1 MDLPLRRIIGSLAL
15 LLGVTF
21 LTVGLYT
28 GQLDTVVQI
37 MKRILEASIAGARKT
52 EKTKLI
58 QIQSRETKG
67 L

>member
-1 MDLPLRRIIGSLAL
+1 LDLPLRRVIGSVAL

-37 MKRILEASIAGARKT
+37 VKRILEASIAGAP
-52 EKTKLI
+52 
-58 QIQSRETKG
+58 
-67 L
+67 

>member
-37 MKRILEASIAGARKT
+37 MKRILEASIAGTRKT

>member
-1 MDLPLRRIIGSLAL
+1 MDLPLRRVIGSLAL

-37 MKRILEASIAGARKT
+37 VKRILEASIAGAP
-52 EKTKLI
+52 
-58 QIQSRETKG
+58 
-67 L
+67 

>member
-37 MKRILEASIAGARKT
+37 MKRILEASIAGAP
-52 EKTKLI
+52 
-58 QIQSRETKG
+58 
-67 L
+67 

>member
-21 LTVGLYT
+21 VTVGLYT

-37 MKRILEASIAGARKT
+37 VKRILEASVAGAP
-52 EKTKLI
+52 
-58 QIQSRETKG
+58 
-67 L
+67 